1 MKKYWS
7 GTESYFVSAHWL
19 AWLSGA
25 LRLWDIITPPLS
37 DGPPHNPLCL
47 HCISEALS
55 IPHPSADSL
64 NLISWCNLMEH
75 ADVNTKAFWCAPAE
89 AYPGVVKKWNK
100 SAHNPFSAIVL
111 GADWP
116 LAKKKKDSSAE
127 FCLVRIS
134 DSFQFLWNTMLW
146 NFLSRCWF
154 TACVSVFLP
163 LSFLSVS
170 NQVSLIFQGV
180 LSDGSA
186 AMRWLWFPCRVE
198 RWAQSAHTRR
208 PHCLF
213 AARRSGRRWRVAQTI
228 QVKLVKLPQPNR
240 GRGRLE
246 QSQLWLIE

>member
-116 LAKKKKDSSAE
+116 LAKKRKILLLNSALSE
-127 FCLVRIS
+127 FQIAFNFCEIQCCEIS
-134 DSFQFLWNTMLW
+134 FPGVGLQPVFLYSYPFLF
-146 NFLSRCWF
+146 FLSLTRFPWF
-154 TACVSVFLP
+154 SRE
-163 LSFLSVS
+163 S
-170 NQVSLIFQGV
+170 
-180 LSDGSA
+180 
-186 AMRWLWFPCRVE
+186 
-198 RWAQSAHTRR
+198 
-208 PHCLF
+208 
-213 AARRSGRRWRVAQTI
+213 
-228 QVKLVKLPQPNR
+228 
-240 GRGRLE
+240 
-246 QSQLWLIE
+246 